1 MENKRSTA
9 MRATLWVTLIIFASK
24 ALGFAREIVFAACFG
39 TGAEMDAYNAAYG
52 LYYVPVLLFNSCITS
67 TLIPL
72 YIQQRHDKSLKSAN
86 RFASNVI
93 NLFALLA
100 LAISALLMLLAGPVA
115 RVTFWGYPPEQQAM
129 IATSLRIM
137 LPSLFFLVTSILL
150 ASVLNAQE
158 KYVAA
163 QLTGFPLNFALILA
177 AVTLGRKY
185 GSVALSWGVFAA
197 GLLQMLILIPALRG
211 SFHYSFIFR
220 PGSPTVRRMLLLSA
234 PAILSMAVNELN
246 HLIDRSLA
254 SSLPVGHL
262 AGMNFGYKLI
272 MFMTGVLVYPLTT
285 VMFSRMS
292 LRAAD
297 HDSKGV
303 ARIVMECL
311 QVLALVLLP
320 ILAVSAI
327 LSTDVI
333 RLAYQRGAF
342 TEESVRITA
351 TVFLFYVI
359 GVFFYGA
366 RDMLNRAFHSL
377 QDTRT
382 TLVNSAITVALNVL
396 LNLILVRPMGA
407 GGLALATSISAAV
420 GAGLLLFRLRGRLGT
435 LGGKDPL
442 EELMKIVVGALCCA
456 LICLF
461 LNRIVPPARGN
472 WLVLLRLIL
481 CAGVPLAA
489 YGAIEWAMGSRQIRT
504 LADMLLRRLGK
515 KARHADQ

>member
-1 MENKRSTA
+1 

-72 YIQQRHDKSLKSAN
+72 YIQQRHDRSLRSAN
-86 RFASNVI
+86 RFASNVV
-93 NLFALLA
+93 NLFAVVSV
-100 LAISALLMLLAGPVA
+100 AISVLMMLLSGPLV
-115 RVTFWGYPPEQQAM
+115 RLTFWGYPPEQQAM
-129 IATSLRIM
+129 IAGSLRIM
-137 LPSLFFLVTSILL
+137 LPSLCFLVSSIVL

-163 QLTGFPLNFALILA
+163 QLTGFPLNAVLILA
-177 AVTLGRKY
+177 ALLLGRKY
-185 GSVALSWGVFAA
+185 GAAALSWGVCAA
-197 GLLQMLILIPALRG
+197 GLLQMLVLIPALRG
-211 SFHYSFIFR
+211 SYRYNLILR
-220 PGSPTVRRMLLLSA
+220 PRSAIVRHMMVLAA
-234 PAILSMAVNELN
+234 PAVLSMAVNELN

-292 LRAAD
+292 QHAAD
-297 HDSKGV
+297 HDNEGV

-320 ILAVSAI
+320 IIAVAAI
-327 LSTDVI
+327 LSTDVVS
-333 RLAYQRGAF
+333 LAYRRGAF
-342 TEESVRITA
+342 TNESVRITA

-382 TLVNSAITVALNVL
+382 TLINSAITVVMNIV

-407 GGLALATSISAAV
+407 GGLALATSVSACA
-420 GAGLLLFRLRGRLGT
+420 GAAMLMIRLHRRLGGIQFAPH
-435 LGGKDPL
+435 LAEFL
-442 EELMKIVVGALCCA
+442 KILVGALSCA
-456 LICLF
+456 MICLF
-461 LNRIVPPARGN
+461 LHRIVPPARGN

-489 YGAIEWAMGSRQIRT
+489 YVGIELAVGSSQVKT
-504 LADMLLRRLGK
+504 VSGMLMRRLGRK
-515 KARHADQ
+515 KAAGEQ